1 MKKRLC
7 VDEIDADTDMVRDF
21 FCMLIYSAIQ
31 PCNN

>member
-21 FCMLIYSAIQ
+21 FLYVNIFS
-31 PCNN
+31 NTTL